1 MQRARVYQIR
11 HPASM
16 AINYDSVMKDAQRAV
31 VMNRYDSDKR
41 PIIFLEA
48 ESGEATKFF
57 VDGGVLPEHVIPVND
72 VTHVAAAITEK
83 TKVMTVCENIDTYI
97 KRLSDCKP
105 DTASII
111 WLDYTQR
118 NVDKDV
124 LYSALRVAPI
134 VYVTLSTRGL
144 NVQRQNDDIRKC
156 IPSNGKFLQEPARC
170 EGKSGVMNMV
180 TFIVKRKDA
189 TMNAIPVCARQDV
202 SGRRG
207 VHENLANKRKADV
220 STEGASSISPKKKKQ
235 CRPKSSEGVFEVNDK
250 VFVWWDMRTKWLTG
264 IVDKIEDD
272 QIKIHFD
279 CDGQFRW
286 KNKKHVE
293 KNTKQ
298 KIAKDYVGKNIHI
311 PSVLWK
317 SSSRKVVDKAM
328 KMIKKVDDKYVGKI
342 TGTDADRLT
351 VSLLVS
357 ESGKFVDTK
366 WKLTC
371 EQADC
376 FLV

>member
-1 MQRARVYQIR
+1 
-11 HPASM
+11 M
-16 AINYDSVMKDAQRAV
+16 ATNYDSDMKDVQRGV
-31 VMNRYDSDKR
+31 VMNRYDFDKR

-57 VDGGVLPEHVIPVND
+57 VDGGVRPEHVIPVND

-97 KRLSDCKP
+97 KRLSSCKP
-105 DTASII
+105 DSASIV

-118 NVDKDV
+118 NVDREV
-124 LYSALRVAPI
+124 LYSALLVAPI

-144 NVQRQNDDIRKC
+144 NVQRQNVDIRKC
-156 IPSNGKFLQEPARC
+156 IPSNGKFMQEPARC

-189 TMNAIPVCARQDV
+189 TMNVNPVCTRHYV
-202 SGRRG
+202 SERRG
-207 VHENLANKRKADV
+207 VHEISADKRKAAV
-220 STEGASSISPKKKKQ
+220 STEEASRVPPKKKKQ
-235 CRPKSSEGVFEVNDK
+235 CHPRCTEEVFEVNDK
-250 VFVWWDMRTKWLTG
+250 VFVWWNSTTKWLTG
-264 IVDKIEDD
+264 IVEEVEGD

-279 CDGQFRW
+279 CDGQFHW
-286 KNKKHVE
+286 KNKKHVK
-293 KNTKQ
+293 KNTEQ
-298 KIAKDYVGKNIHI
+298 KIAKDYVGKDIHI
-311 PSVLWK
+311 PCVLWK
-317 SSSRKVVDKAM
+317 KAM
-328 KMIKKVDDKYVGKI
+328 KIIKKVNDKYVGKI

-351 VSLLVS
+351 VSLLLS
-357 ESGKFVDTK
+357 GSGKFVDTK